1 MKYAMGMLCALV
13 AGVASAE
20 QVLVRAD
27 KGHQCVGDAFL
38 LGDVP
43 DVLFLERAC
52 ELPVSRAAERH
63 AYVSR
68 SEGAEVRGCW
78 RTLSDGNYSVI
89 DEAGGQQ
96 LLNMDAYAEA
106 ETTSS
111 SSARIV
117 RSPAGACP

>member
-13 AGVASAE
+13 AGAASAE

-27 KGHQCVGDAFL
+27 KGHQCVGDAFS

-63 AYVSR
+63 AYVSH

-89 DEAGGQQ
+89 DDAGDQQ

-117 RSPAGACP
+117 RSPVGACP